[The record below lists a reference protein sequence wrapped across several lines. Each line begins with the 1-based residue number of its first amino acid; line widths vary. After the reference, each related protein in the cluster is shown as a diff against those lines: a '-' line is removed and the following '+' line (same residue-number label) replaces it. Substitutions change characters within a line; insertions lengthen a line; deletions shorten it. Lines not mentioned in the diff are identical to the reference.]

1 MKNYWTQSAS
11 NIYVAAHRG
20 WSAVYPE
27 NTMEAFKAAVE
38 LNVDQIETDVRITK
52 DGELVLMH
60 DAKVDRTTDGTG
72 KVCDMTLAELKAL
85 DAGIKKGEQFRGARV
100 PTFVE
105 FMDLVRDLPDMTV
118 DIELKEYPTEGWE
131 ETSYSVCDRVLK
143 LVDEYG
149 YTDRCVINTFSGKLH
164 EYIFRKYGRKY
175 RQHVYFPQRHLGET
189 TIDPY
194 SYGYCVCMFGDGDHG
209 YQEGVRGHACQGR
222 AHLGRRR
229 RQGHPGRRYGGGP
242 RRGAHHLQQPRRD
255 PQAPAGARPA
265 QIKKRVL
272 QSKRR
277 TVQLSASLY

>member
-164 EYIFRKYGRKY
+164 EYIYKKYGKKY

-194 SYGYCVCMFGDGDHG
+194 SYGYCVCMFGDGDIMATKK
-209 YQEGVRGHACQGR
+209 EFEDMRARGVRTW
-222 AHLGRRR
+222 
-229 RQGHPGRRYGGGP
+229 
-242 RRGAHHLQQPRRD
+242 
-255 PQAPAGARPA
+255 AGAGVKDA
-265 QIKKRVL
+265 QGVDMAADHGAELITCNNPDEILKLLRERGLHK
-272 QSKRR
+272 
-277 TVQLSASLY
+277 